1 MTGPRRF
8 RRAVYVVAV
17 ILLSACAALQRTDPL
32 QVTVAGIEP
41 LQGQGMEL
49 RMLVKLRVQNPND
62 APIQYDGVSLKLDV
76 QGNTFATGVSDERGS
91 VPRFGESVISV
102 PVTTSAMRMVRQALG
117 MMNGDGKGIGKVSY
131 ALTGKLNGPTFGSRS
146 LRIEGRSRTSD
157 RTAAGRQSNLSLA
170 TNAAHR
176 GSACRLRIT
185 GLVIASVRPLSFVAS
200 ARSSHSNARSISPRY
215 AWISANW

>member
-8 RRAVYVVAV
+8 RRAVYVLAV

-131 ALTGKLNGPTFGSRS
+131 ALTGKLNGPTLG
-146 LRIEGRSRTSD
+146 
-157 RTAAGRQSNLSLA
+157 
-170 TNAAHR
+170 
-176 GSACRLRIT
+176 
-185 GLVIASVRPLSFVAS
+185 SVRFESKGDLELPTATPPGV
-200 ARSSHSNARSISPRY
+200 NPT
-215 AWISANW
+215 

>member
-8 RRAVYVVAV
+8 RRVVYVVAV

-41 LQGQGMEL
+41 MQGQGMEL

-62 APIQYDGVSLKLDV
+62 APIEYDGVSLKLDV
-76 QGNTFATGVSDERGS
+76 QGKTFATGVSDERGS

-117 MMNGDGKGIGKVSY
+117 MMGGEGQGSRRSICY
-131 ALTGKLNGPTFGSRS
+131 GKLNGRS
-146 LRIEGRSRTSD
+146 AQCD
-157 RTAAGRQSNLSLA
+157 
-170 TNAAHR
+170 
-176 GSACRLRIT
+176 
-185 GLVIASVRPLSFVAS
+185 
-200 ARSSHSNARSISPRY
+200 
-215 AWISANW
+215 